1 MTCSAPNPGVIVKSD
16 VPVARNPLFCSSRT
30 ASRRSEFVAVV
41 AGGAVGGVVA
51 AGAVDVVVCA
61 AVVVVPA
68 GAVVD
73 DDVDDV
79 TSPGTEVVDDETV
92 VPLVVVSA
100 FEDPPELHAAISKTA
115 TASPM
120 IGTRVRLD
128 AKAFI
133 RAGL

>member
-1 MTCSAPNPGVIVKSD
+1 M
-16 VPVARNPLFCSSRT
+16 
-30 ASRRSEFVAVV
+30 V
-41 AGGAVGGVVA
+41 AG
-51 AGAVDVVVCA
+51 GAVDVVVGA

-73 DDVDDV
+73 NDVDDV

-92 VPLVVVSA
+92 APLVVVSA
-100 FEDPPELHAAISKTA
+100 FGDPPELHAAMSNTA
-115 TASPM
+115 TTSPV

-128 AKAFI
+128 AKALI